1 MSNTTA
7 PDATNSWEDTEEET
21 AEAEFELINLD
32 KLSKKP
38 KHTAIE
44 IEITS
49 IVNTVQLHCYGILNN
64 LRFKIQ
70 TSFLLRSSLSPK

>member
-1 MSNTTA
+1 MSNTTP

-21 AEAEFELINLD
+21 AEAEFEELINLD

-49 IVNTVQLHCYGILNN
+49 IVNTV
-64 LRFKIQ
+64 
-70 TSFLLRSSLSPK
+70 

>member
-7 PDATNSWEDTEEET
+7 PDATNSWEDTKEET
-21 AEAEFELINLD
+21 AEAEVKLINLD

-49 IVNTVQLHCYGILNN
+49 IVNTV
-64 LRFKIQ
+64 
-70 TSFLLRSSLSPK
+70 